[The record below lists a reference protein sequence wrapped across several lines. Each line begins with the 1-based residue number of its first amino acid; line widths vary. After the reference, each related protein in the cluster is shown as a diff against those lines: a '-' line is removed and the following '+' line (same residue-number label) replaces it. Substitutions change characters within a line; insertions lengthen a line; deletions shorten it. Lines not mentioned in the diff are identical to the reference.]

1 MPAYAPHPLRF
12 VIVRI
17 AGREF
22 AIPAARLC
30 GMMLLNTATLRQQQP
45 HGPLRFALQLEPR
58 SIPVLEPHA
67 LLGLEPRLPSS
78 RSCLLL
84 VRDSAR
90 AAPAPPADA
99 AFALAVD
106 SVSRFEEIP
115 PSLYRA
121 PGRIRLGDSWRD
133 VLDPD
138 QLYRAALAASASFVT
153 NESATAAF

>member
-1 MPAYAPHPLRF
+1 MPAPAPHPLRF
-12 VIVRI
+12 VIVRL
-17 AGREF
+17 AGRDF

-30 GMMLLNTATLRQQQP
+30 GMMLLKTATLHQLHPQ
-45 HGPLRFALQLEPR
+45 GPLRFALQLEPR
-58 SIPVLEPHA
+58 SIPVLEPHS
-67 LLGLEPRLPSS
+67 LLGLEPRVPSS

-84 VRDSAR
+84 VRDSAHP
-90 AAPAPPADA
+90 AAAPPADA

-106 SVSRFEEIP
+106 SVSRLEEIP

-121 PGRIRLGDSWRD
+121 PGRIRLGDAWRD

-138 QLYRAALAASASFVT
+138 QLYRAALTVSASFVT